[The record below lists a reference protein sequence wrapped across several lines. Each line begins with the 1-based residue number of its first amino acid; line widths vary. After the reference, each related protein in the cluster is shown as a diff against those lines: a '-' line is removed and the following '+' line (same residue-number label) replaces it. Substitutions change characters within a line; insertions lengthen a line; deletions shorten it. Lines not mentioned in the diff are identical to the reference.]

1 MKKMRNL
8 LAVVMIGSVLF
19 VSCGGDDTTNPVV
32 TLKGT
37 SDTTIVLN
45 SPWTDPGATAED
57 DEDGVITDIQVT
69 GTVNKDLT
77 GTYVITY
84 SATDAAG
91 NKGTTTR
98 TVRVRNTADGWAGNY
113 SVIDEV
119 DGNQYTY
126 TDIITYSQTENK
138 YVWVTKF
145 AYNINGVV
153 KFKFETPENLPTD
166 VTLPQQTVSYSQEN
180 TTTSYTFSGSGEG
193 TTEGSFYIDYT
204 EKRSDAVI
212 IIVDDDDII
221 RTGNNDRPPI
231 NIKYGKETYTK
242 Q

>member
-8 LAVVMIGSVLF
+8 LALAIIGSVIF
-19 VSCGGDDTTNPVV
+19 VSCNGDDTTKPVV
-32 TLKGT
+32 TLKGA

-45 SPWTDPGATAED
+45 STWTDPGATAED

-69 GTVNKDLT
+69 GTVNVNLT

-91 NKGTTTR
+91 NTGTKSR

-119 DGNQYTY
+119 GGSQYTY
-126 TDIITYSQTENK
+126 SDIITFSQTENRM
-138 YVWVTKF
+138 VWVTKF
-145 AYNINGVV
+145 AYYTNGAV
-153 KFKFETPENLPTD
+153 KFKFENPESVPTD
-166 VTLPQQTVSYSQEN
+166 VTIPQQTVHCGN
-180 TTTSYTFSGSGEG
+180 PAADRTFSGSGEAS
-193 TTEGSFYIDYT
+193 TNESFYVNYT
-204 EKRSDAVI
+204 ES
-212 IIVDDDDII
+212 
-221 RTGNNDRPPI
+221 TG
-231 NIKYGKETYTK
+231 GTSVTGTETYTK

>member
-1 MKKMRNL
+1 MKKMKNL
-8 LAVVMIGSVLF
+8 LALAIIGSVLF
-19 VSCGGDDTTNPVV
+19 VSCNDEDTTKPVV
-32 TLKGT
+32 TLIGA

-45 SPWTDPGATAED
+45 SSWNDPGAIAED

-69 GTVNKDLT
+69 GTVNVNLT

-91 NKGTTTR
+91 NTGTATR

-119 DGNQYTY
+119 EGNQYTY
-126 TDIITYSQTENK
+126 SDIISYSQTENR

-145 AYNINGVV
+145 AFYNNGSV
-153 KFKFETPENLPTD
+153 KFKFETPETVPTD
-166 VTLPQQTVSYSQEN
+166 VILPHQTV
-180 TTTSYTFSGSGEG
+180 TCGTPAADRTFSGSGEA
-193 TTEGSFYIDYT
+193 TTNESFYINYT
-204 EKRSDAVI
+204 ES
-212 IIVDDDDII
+212 
-221 RTGNNDRPPI
+221 TG
-231 NIKYGKETYTK
+231 GTSVTGTETYTK